1 MRLAIMVV
9 VAALVGYGIY
19 LLSLLGPGNYVK
31 IYAGSYLWE
40 LRLVGFLIVLVLF
53 VLGLYLL
60 ISLVRFA
67 WRSPKSFSNWR
78 LKSNKKRSEQN
89 FGSGY
94 LSLIKGDWRQ
104 AEKSLLSKSNVSG
117 VPYVNYLAA
126 AQAAQRLNK
135 TPKRDEYLNA
145 ALKMAPKERFAI
157 GLTKTRL
164 HLDAGEL
171 EQAQSTL
178 DDLQKDGRKNSQY
191 FSLAVQS
198 YLAAGNWDKVLEVLP
213 SARKFDAMPI
223 TELDHIA
230 DTAYSA
236 RLRETGQVM
245 SVWKS
250 LPKAQKARHENIAV
264 YAHSLI
270 KQGDHSEAENVLKGA
285 LKKSLDT
292 DLIRLYGSLEAS
304 KPIKLR
310 KTIEAWLKANP
321 NNAELRL
328 VAGRFAKQ
336 EGKLDVA
343 ETHLQAAI
351 QTEQLPQAYAML
363 GEIYEAS
370 DDSGKALNLYRLGM
384 TALSTTEDKA
394 LSTQLASAPKGE
406 LLALE
411 APE

>member
-1 MRLAIMVV
+1 MVV
-9 VAALVGYGIY
+9 VAALVGYGVY

-40 LRLVGFLIVLVLF
+40 LRLVFFLMVLVGL
-53 VLGLYLL
+53 VLGLYFL
-60 ISLVRFA
+60 ISLIRLA
-67 WRSPKSFSNWR
+67 WRSPKWFSNWR
-78 LKSNKKRSEQN
+78 LRSNKKRSEQN

-104 AEKSLLSKSNVSG
+104 AEKSLLNKSNVSG

-126 AQAAQRLNK
+126 AQAAQRQNK
-135 TPKRDEYLNA
+135 TAERDQYLNT
-145 ALKMAPKERFAI
+145 ALKTAPKEQFAI
-157 GLTKTRL
+157 GLTKARL

-171 EQAQSTL
+171 DKAQTTL
-178 DDLQKDGRKNSQY
+178 ADLQKDGRKNSQY
-191 FSLAVQS
+191 LSLAMQAN
-198 YLAAGNWDKVLEVLP
+198 LAAGNWDQALEMLP
-213 SARKFDAMPI
+213 SARKFDALPRAQ
-223 TELDHIA
+223 LDRIA

-236 RLRETGQVM
+236 RLRETGQVTA
-245 SVWKS
+245 VWKS
-250 LPKAQKARHENIAV
+250 LPKDQKARQENIAL

-270 KQGDHSEAENVLKGA
+270 ELGDHTEAENVLKSA

-292 DLIRLYGSLEAS
+292 DLIRLFGSLES
-304 KPIKLR
+304 GKPVKLR
-310 KTIEAWLKANP
+310 KAVEGWLKANP

-351 QTEQLPQAYAML
+351 QTAQLPQAYAML
-363 GEIYEAS
+363 GDIYES
-370 DDSGKALNLYRLGM
+370 GDESGKALSLYRLGM
-384 TALSTTEDKA
+384 SALSKTEDKA
-394 LSTQLASAPKGE
+394 LTEQLAPAKEGE
-406 LLALE
+406 LVALV